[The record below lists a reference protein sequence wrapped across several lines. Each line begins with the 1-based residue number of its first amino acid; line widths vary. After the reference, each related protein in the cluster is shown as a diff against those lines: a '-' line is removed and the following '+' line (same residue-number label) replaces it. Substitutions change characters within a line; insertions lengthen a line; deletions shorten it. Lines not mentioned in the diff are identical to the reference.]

1 MPSYEIQSFSR
12 ATNLKTP
19 RFFLGLLLVL
29 SLKAHSQDISAKEN
43 LSAVT
48 PTATSSKPAQDKPAK
63 EKGLSPQYKS
73 CKGQNLSQLEDPSA
87 NTEADFCIGCAF
99 YKVKNF
105 IGWTDIQEKLK
116 PKDKKQTEEFRKKLQ
131 KRVIGQVSARIFQM
145 KKLKA
150 CVDFDGNSFPG
161 WDTLKTEDK
170 TSLKQQCDQQTSQ
183 LKSAVNSRWSDMKVH
198 LALSSPRV
206 REDNIVPTRIAWFDN
221 SPSHLVSDFASSLPH
236 LTNKERK
243 TAEEKYINAMAG
255 TKGIK
260 TKPEDLKHRLS
271 NKLRLNLKIGDLSRL
286 KHTERQFRKQQRQK
300 YLQKVQELPILAY
313 LNKNP
318 PSGKDLANAIDQME
332 GQLQTMLEKVEAKDV
347 DLGLLLSFNPLVEGL
362 LSENKQ
368 YCLVAEAGRIE
379 AEGDEKLENFA
390 LLGASLLSAIP
401 CLSGGIVG
409 KVFCLGAESLV
420 GVKGYELAQE
430 GMEESLGRMLTG
442 KDYEKIANLEGKQ
455 RELFLEK
462 LFLPLAVWGGA
473 VPLLRSAKR
482 GGVAK
487 QGTSTAT
494 DTATNT
500 KNAVIPSQ
508 TNKLQQQYIDSLPKN
523 TQRYIN
529 NLPSREKADYIAARQ
544 IEEWGQEIPKP
555 FKDKGFRFVERTF
568 KNPNQGD
575 HMFRNSPR
583 TIVDATAPSAENLRL
598 RRTYNPRISA
608 YYDAKDKKFYV
619 TRKWDRHSTFKE
631 DMPPEFS
638 KIDVDMEKVLNSI
651 PQNLRDKFSP
661 RVKVYINE
669 SGQIVVEK
677 KFRRTYNKDANGNR
691 TLSKFWLDENSGF
704 KPVQKDVGTQE
715 FARGEELRTALPGSK
730 LTTEDIVT
738 RAIEEERKMPLD
750 IALNSGRSMSVTI
763 NDIPKIPAEKIPEI
777 KSERRSQ
784 SLNFIFRELSPQQTV
799 AVTPLQMKH
808 VDLSLITP
816 QQARVLSKEQVRSM
830 QFPSF
835 HNADNNTVTAVMSK
849 LSQKQISDIPR
860 FTLEEIPNW
869 PKRLDSEQVNGL
881 TLTQLE
887 KQSDEIL
894 QELYSE
900 HYFNMGADTL
910 KKVRAVR
917 PDSFWKGIKVRAQRQ
932 Q

>member
-1 MPSYEIQSFSR
+1 M
-12 ATNLKTP
+12 
-19 RFFLGLLLVL
+19 VL

-43 LSAVT
+43 LNAVT

-236 LTNKERK
+236 LTQKERK
-243 TAEEKYINAMAG
+243 AAEEKYINAMAG

-420 GVKGYELAQE
+420 GVKGYELAQK

-482 GGVAK
+482 GGTAK
-487 QGTSTAT
+487 QGTSTNT
-494 DTATNT
+494 LVMPNRQDTQKFIN
-500 KNAVIPSQ
+500 
-508 TNKLQQQYIDSLPKN
+508 SLPSHERAN
-523 TQRYIN
+523 
-529 NLPSREKADYIAARQ
+529 YIASRQ
-544 IEEWGQEIPKP
+544 MAKWGQEIPQP

-568 KNPNQGD
+568 RNPAQPD
-575 HMFRNSPR
+575 ETFRGSHR
-583 TIVDATAPSAENLRL
+583 WTIVDATAPSAENLRL
-598 RRTYNPRISA
+598 RRKYNPRISA
-608 YYDAKDKKFYV
+608 YYNTKDKKSYI
-619 TRKWDRHSTFKE
+619 DRYYGHHGTFKVYE
-631 DMPPEFS
+631 MLPEFS
-638 KIDVDMEKVLNSI
+638 KINVDLEKVMNSI
-651 PQNLRDKFSP
+651 PKNLRDKFAP
-661 RVKVYINE
+661 RINVYINE

-677 KFRRTYNKDANGNR
+677 KFLKTMGKNEKGHEIVSR
-691 TLSKFWLDENSGF
+691 FWRDENSGF
-704 KPVQKDVGTQE
+704 QPAPRKT
-715 FARGEELRTALPGSK
+715 LRTALPGHK
-730 LTTEDIVT
+730 LTTEDMVT
-738 RAIEEERKMPLD
+738 RTIEQERNMPLN
-750 IALNSGRSMSVTI
+750 IALNSGRSMNVKI
-763 NDIPKIPAEKIPEI
+763 NDIPQIPVEKISEI
-777 KSERRSQ
+777 KADYGSQ
-784 SLNFIFRELSPQQTV
+784 SLSSIFRELSAQQTA
-799 AVTPLQMKH
+799 AVTPQQMEY
-808 VDLSLITP
+808 VDISLITP
-816 QQARVLSKEQVRSM
+816 QQARVLSKEQVRGIKS
-830 QFPSF
+830 PNL

-849 LSQKQISDIPR
+849 LSRTQIYDIPSH
-860 FTLEEIPNW
+860 TLRDIPNW
-869 PKRLDSEQVNGL
+869 PKLLDSEQINTKVNAL
-881 TLTQLE
+881 TSVELE
-887 KQSDEIL
+887 HQSDEIL
-894 QELYSE
+894 RQLYST
-900 HYFNMGADTL
+900 HYFNL
-910 KKVRAVR
+910 QPNNLQKLRNQR
-917 PDSFWKGIKVRAQRQ
+917 PDSFWKEIKTKAQHQ